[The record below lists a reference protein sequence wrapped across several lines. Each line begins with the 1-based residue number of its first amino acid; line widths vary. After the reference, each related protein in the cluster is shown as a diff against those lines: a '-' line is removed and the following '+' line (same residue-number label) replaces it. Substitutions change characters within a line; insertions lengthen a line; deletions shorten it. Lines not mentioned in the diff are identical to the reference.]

1 MRPTK
6 YDQYV
11 VGERR
16 VDRSIR
22 FVLVVLDANVFVSA
36 AIQRGA
42 SHRIIESWLGGSA
55 EFEVVMCPELF
66 GEIREVLTTRP
77 RLRKW
82 ISLEN
87 AMLFVDT
94 IEAVVD
100 LVNDPEEVTAETRDP
115 NDDYLIAL
123 ARAHDVDAIV
133 SGDKDLLEWEEQR
146 PPVMTPAQFEDRG
159 GTT

>member
-1 MRPTK
+1 
-6 YDQYV
+6 
-11 VGERR
+11 
-16 VDRSIR
+16 
-22 FVLVVLDANVFVSA
+22 
-36 AIQRGA
+36 
-42 SHRIIESWLGGSA
+42 
-55 EFEVVMCPELF
+55 MCPELL

-87 AMLFVDT
+87 ATLFVDT

-100 LVNDPEEVTAETRDP
+100 LVHDPDEIQTETRDQ

-123 ARAHDVDAIV
+123 ARAHDVETII

-146 PPVMTPAQFEDRG
+146 PPVMTPAKFENRG

>member
-1 MRPTK
+1 
-6 YDQYV
+6 
-11 VGERR
+11 
-16 VDRSIR
+16 
-22 FVLVVLDANVFVSA
+22 VLVIIDANVFVSA

-55 EFEVVMCPELF
+55 DFEVVMCPELLQ
-66 GEIREVLTTRP
+66 EVREVLTTRP

-82 ISLEN
+82 INLEN
-87 AMLFVDT
+87 ATLFVDT
-94 IEAVVD
+94 LEAVVD
-100 LVNDPEEVTAETRDP
+100 LVDDPDEVQTETRDP

-123 ARAHDVDAIV
+123 ARAQDVDAIV

>member
-1 MRPTK
+1 
-6 YDQYV
+6 
-11 VGERR
+11 
-16 VDRSIR
+16 
-22 FVLVVLDANVFVSA
+22 VLVVIDANVFVSA

-42 SHRIIESWLGGSA
+42 SHRIMQSWLGGRA
-55 EFEVVMCPELF
+55 EFEVVMCPELL

-87 AMLFVDT
+87 ATLFVDT
-94 IEAVVD
+94 IEAVVN
-100 LVNDPEEVTAETRDP
+100 LVNDPDEIQTETRDP

-123 ARAHDVDAIV
+123 ARAHDVDTII
-133 SGDKDLLEWEEQR
+133 SGDKDLLEWQKQR
-146 PPVMTPAQFEDRG
+146 PPVMTPAQFEKRG